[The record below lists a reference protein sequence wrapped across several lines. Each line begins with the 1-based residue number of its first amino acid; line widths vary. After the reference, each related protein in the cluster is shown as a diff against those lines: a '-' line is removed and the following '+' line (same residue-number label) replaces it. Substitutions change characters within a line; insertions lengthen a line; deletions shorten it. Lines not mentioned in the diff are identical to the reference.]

1 MTQNTTFN
9 WQDGAKILLAV
20 LTFGFGWFASNQDT
34 MIAYTAVLIVW
45 LLGAL
50 AQTSDKFK
58 WLKGKGPLTVLVFLV
73 SFVLAFLFEPFTLPL
88 PPGWSGDVGSY
99 FPLISVWLSSIFSI
113 VGNSVVVAMSVY
125 NLLLSHVLEK
135 MPDVVSNWFK

>member
-1 MTQNTTFN
+1 MNQKITLN
-9 WQDGAKILLAV
+9 WQDGLKILLAV
-20 LTFGFGWFASNQDT
+20 LTFGFGWFSDNQST
-34 MIAYTAVLIVW
+34 VVAYAAVLIVW
-45 LLGAL
+45 LLGTLSQA
-50 AQTSDKFK
+50 SERFK

-73 SFVLAFLFEPFTLPL
+73 SFALAFLFEPFTLPL

-113 VGNSVVVAMSVY
+113 IGNSVVVAMSVY